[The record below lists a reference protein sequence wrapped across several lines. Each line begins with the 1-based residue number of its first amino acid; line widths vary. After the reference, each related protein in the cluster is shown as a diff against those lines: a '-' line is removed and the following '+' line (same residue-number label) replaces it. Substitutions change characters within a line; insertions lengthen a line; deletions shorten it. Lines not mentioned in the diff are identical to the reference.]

1 MKRLKPETPLDKG
14 GIVDEQFLPEF
25 LRSELLLSLKR
36 SPLTKD
42 QQRSLIYY
50 ANMIS
55 QSYGETES
63 VSYAK
68 QRDEIEAVAQ
78 NARRL
83 LASINLL
90 SESARKHFES
100 HSFYLLIGSAP
111 PIIIPKIVKTT
122 TPNKEH
128 ILSPASEWLSAVELA
143 ANYAAS
149 QYKIDRQS
157 KPEQN
162 SARSLVGMMA
172 RHIEGMT
179 GTLPPGDP
187 SAWFAEFMESL
198 GKHLDLPIGW
208 RILRSGVQ
216 VNR

>member
-14 GIVDEQFLPEF
+14 SIVDEQFLPES

-42 QQRSLIYY
+42 QQRSLINY
-50 ANMIS
+50 ANTIS

-63 VSYAK
+63 ASYAK
-68 QRDEIEAVAQ
+68 QRDEIKAVAQ

-90 SESARKHFES
+90 SESARKNFES
-100 HSFYLLIGSAP
+100 HSLYLLMGSAP
-111 PIIIPKIVKTT
+111 PVTIPKIVKTT

-128 ILSPASEWLSAVELA
+128 ILSPASEWISAVELA
-143 ANYAAS
+143 GTYAAS

-157 KPEQN
+157 KPEQYT
-162 SARSLVGMMA
+162 ARSLVGMMA
-172 RHIEGMT
+172 QHVQLMT
-179 GTLPPGDP
+179 GTLPPVDP

-198 GKHLDLPIGW
+198 GRHLDLRIGW
-208 RILRSGVQ
+208 RILKSGVE